1 MDLLFGMGALESFTR
16 LLAQMQLNLIKVE
29 MENSLLNLKNLHVD
43 VFPPK
48 RKSKFKKKSLCIMH
62 VLLMQIKA
70 S

>member
-48 RKSKFKKKSLCIMH
+48 RKSKF
-62 VLLMQIKA
+62 
-70 S
+70 

>member
-1 MDLLFGMGALESFTR
+1 MGALEFFTR

-48 RKSKFKKKSLCIMH
+48 RKSKFLKNHYACFPN
-62 VLLMQIKA
+62 A
-70 S
+70 N